1 MNQTRKLAEFAAE
14 TRYKDLP
21 KEVVEQAKALILDT
35 LGCAIG
41 GYTLASEEVQWILEL
56 VKKQGCKGGP
66 STVFC
71 DGYKTTA
78 AHAALANGAMV
89 HTVDFDDTHMGS
101 VAHLGASLVAAIFAL
116 AQQEKA
122 GGKEMIEALVVGF
135 DVGARVGRCAMPSHY
150 KFWHPTATF
159 GAIACAVAAAKLL
172 GADADQMELAIGHG
186 ADEAGGMRYCIE
198 KGDFSK
204 SLHPAFAAMKGVLL
218 ASIVKIGATGPKGFL
233 EYPSGFCNAYSTS
246 PNWKALTE
254 GLGTKYEIM
263 ADTIKCFPT
272 IQCSHTPIQATL
284 DIVKANKLK
293 ASDIESIHVLE
304 TETVPGQ
311 GCNYAPASP
320 LAGRLSIPFCIG
332 LAVTEGRVS
341 LEQFTE
347 EKLQEPGVHEVMK
360 KVKIDASSEFCTKYP
375 DTIAAFVD
383 IKTKDGKTYSQS
395 HLYPKGDPRN
405 RMTPA
410 ELQAK
415 FHQLASNTI
424 DKKREEQI
432 IAAVDKLEKTTD
444 IAKLI
449 KLLVL

>member
-1 MNQTRKLAEFAAE
+1 MDRTKRLAEFAAE
-14 TRYKDLP
+14 TGYKDLP
-21 KEVVEQAKALILDT
+21 KEVVEQAKFLILDT

-41 GYTLASEEVQWILEL
+41 GYTLASEEVKWVLEL
-56 VKKQGCKGGP
+56 VKNQGCTGGP

-71 DGYKTTA
+71 DGFKTTA
-78 AHAALANGAMV
+78 AYAALANGAMV

-101 VAHLGASLVAAIFAL
+101 VAHLGASLVATIFAL
-116 AQQEKA
+116 AEQRKA
-122 GGKEMIEALVVGF
+122 GGREMIEALVVGF

-150 KFWHPTATF
+150 KYWHPTATF
-159 GAIACAVAAAKLL
+159 GGIACAVAAAKLL
-172 GADADQMELAIGHG
+172 GADAGQMELAIGHA

-218 ASIVKIGATGPKGFL
+218 ASIVKIGATGPRGFL

-246 PNWKALTE
+246 PNWNALTD

-284 DIVKANKLK
+284 DIMKSNKLK
-293 ASDIESIHVLE
+293 ASDIESLHVLE

-311 GCNYAPASP
+311 GCNYEPASP

-347 EKLQEPGVHEVMK
+347 DKIQDPGIREVMK
-360 KVKIDASSEFCTKYP
+360 KITIEADSEFSKTYP
-375 DTIAAFVD
+375 DTIIAHVD
-383 IKTKDGKTYSQS
+383 IKTRGGKTFSQS
-395 HLYPKGDPRN
+395 RFYPKGDPRN

-415 FHQLASNTI
+415 FHQLASNTV
-424 DKKREEQI
+424 DEKRMKQI
-432 IAAVDKLEKTTD
+432 ITAIGKLEKTTD
-444 IAKLI
+444 ISKLI
-449 KLLVL
+449 GLLVV